1 MSILNYWHTVLDGS
15 GRSRASASENA
26 ASNDSNAIPGVAGI
40 MLGYVIPLSLVTP
53 IMLSIVV
60 RQYPQL
66 FTDLLPGDRLNIVV
80 FALFVLQV
88 VAVPLMALIVKHL
101 SEMVGVI
108 PSFKEALLVMAVS
121 ATPCWLVALFYLV
134 PSFAFNIV
142 MHAVSALL
150 ASILVYL
157 GVRNV
162 FGLQRRGA
170 RIMLTTAIV
179 ATASLAFGVL
189 LVSTLMFW
197 GHVQQLQFAVP
208 ATH

>member
-1 MSILNYWHTVLDGS
+1 MNILNYWHAVLES
-15 GRSRASASENA
+15 PAKVETTEN
-26 ASNDSNAIPGVAGI
+26 DRLPGVATM

-53 IMLSIVV
+53 VMLSIVV

-101 SEMVGVI
+101 SEMIGTI
-108 PSFKEALLVMAVS
+108 PSYKEALLVMAVS

-134 PSFAFNIV
+134 PNFAFNIV
-142 MHAVSALL
+142 MHVVASCLSAF
-150 ASILVYL
+150 LVYL
-157 GVRNV
+157 GIRNV
-162 FGLQRRGA
+162 FGVQRRGA

-189 LVSTLMFW
+189 LVSTLMLW
-197 GHVQQLQFAVP
+197 GQVQQLQFAVP
-208 ATH
+208 ANH

>member
-1 MSILNYWHTVLDGS
+1 MNILNYWHSVLGGS
-15 GRSRASASENA
+15 QKHQGNPQASADVNKTM
-26 ASNDSNAIPGVAGI
+26 PGVASL

-53 IMLSIVV
+53 VMLSIVV
-60 RQYPQL
+60 RQYPKL
-66 FTDLLPGDRLNIVV
+66 FTDLLPGDRLYIVV

-108 PSFKEALLVMAVS
+108 PSYKEALLVTAVA

-142 MHAVSALL
+142 MHAVSAML
-150 ASILVYL
+150 AALLVYL

-162 FGLQRRGA
+162 FGLERRGA

-189 LVSTLMFW
+189 LVSTLMLW
-197 GHVQQLQFAVP
+197 GQVQQLQFAVP